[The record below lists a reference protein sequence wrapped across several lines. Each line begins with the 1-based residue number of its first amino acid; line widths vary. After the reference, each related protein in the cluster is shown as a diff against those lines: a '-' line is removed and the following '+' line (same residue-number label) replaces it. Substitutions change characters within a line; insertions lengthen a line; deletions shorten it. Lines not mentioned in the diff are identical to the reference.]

1 MSYTPST
8 WAKGDTITAAK
19 LNNME
24 SGISGAQAYMVGLIL
39 GNDDSMTLDKTW
51 QEILDA
57 AVAGKY
63 VIVFAADENNA
74 LYSPLVSVSGSTNG
88 ASYTID
94 IVLWGGQIT
103 SFIAST
109 PNDYPT
115 HGK

>member
-24 SGISGAQAYMVGLIL
+24 SGISGAQAYMVGLNFD
-39 GNDDSMTLDKTW
+39 NDNNMTLDKTW

-57 AVAGKY
+57 AAAGKY
-63 VIVFAADENNA
+63 VIVFIADENNA
-74 LYSPLVSVSGSTNG
+74 LYCPL
-88 ASYTID
+88 ASIFGGTGMGPYTIE
-94 IVLWGGQIT
+94 IVWAGNIT

-109 PNDYPT
+109 PNDYPINN
-115 HGK
+115 K

>member
-24 SGISGAQAYMVGLIL
+24 SGISGAQAYMVGMSFD
-39 GNDDSMTLDKTW
+39 NDNNMTLDKTW

-57 AVAGKY
+57 AAAGKY
-63 VIVFAADENNA
+63 VIVFMADENNA
-74 LYSPLVSVSGSTNG
+74 YYGPLASVSGGTG
-88 ASYTID
+88 MASYTID
-94 IVLWGGQIT
+94 IVWVGEIM
-103 SFIAST
+103 SFTAST

-115 HGK
+115 NK